1 MYFIFSSNNNIEF
14 QKIRSVNKHQSMVYI
29 NRAQHALYYSTD
41 FHHNNINSNNN
52 NNTINT
58 INKILLLFL

>member
-1 MYFIFSSNNNIEF
+1 MYFIFSSNNNIAF

-29 NRAQHALYYSTD
+29 NRAQHALYSTD